1 MIFRLCVIILIIG
14 GQKPFVKLFLSAILT
29 VKKKMPV
36 VRYRS
41 WYLQPTWYHCEKRTY
56 CLLVLLYTSCIM
68 FVILLWH
75 KIECTQSHSI
85 TMTNIVDKT
94 TFKSYNWYIYRRL
107 FSICSYFT
115 KHIFL
120 SLTSFSYFIEIRK
133 YLPAWRLILLVMLY
147 GLNTCDVIMD
157 YYQTIEYHLQ
167 ILIHKL
173 LLFGFWRDVYYV
185 RFEDPLL
192 I

>member
-94 TFKSYNWYIYRRL
+94 TFKSYNDFKKKLDNYYIFIGIRK
-107 FSICSYFT
+107 I
-115 KHIFL
+115 
-120 SLTSFSYFIEIRK
+120 FSYRSLHFHIS
-133 YLPAWRLILLVMLY
+133 
-147 GLNTCDVIMD
+147 
-157 YYQTIEYHLQ
+157 
-167 ILIHKL
+167 
-173 LLFGFWRDVYYV
+173 
-185 RFEDPLL
+185 
-192 I
+192 

>member
-94 TFKSYNWYIYRRL
+94 TFKSYNLYIFEGSKMYQDISRVARSRFFLL
-107 FSICSYFT
+107 FT
-115 KHIFL
+115 M
-120 SLTSFSYFIEIRK
+120 FSCFIEIFTYMK
-133 YLPAWRLILLVMLY
+133 IDPIDYL
-147 GLNTCDVIMD
+147 
-157 YYQTIEYHLQ
+157 
-167 ILIHKL
+167 
-173 LLFGFWRDVYYV
+173 
-185 RFEDPLL
+185 
-192 I
+192 